1 MKYKSNVVYILY
13 IHICICIY
21 IYDMND
27 GINAGCGTCCIH
39 FDFIREKGK
48 WSLMVEGRYELILLY
63 AQAWQHFN

>member
-1 MKYKSNVVYILY
+1 MLYIYSVYIY
-13 IHICICIY
+13 VYVY
-21 IYDMND
+21 IYDIHD
-27 GINAGCGTCCIH
+27 GINAACGTCCIH